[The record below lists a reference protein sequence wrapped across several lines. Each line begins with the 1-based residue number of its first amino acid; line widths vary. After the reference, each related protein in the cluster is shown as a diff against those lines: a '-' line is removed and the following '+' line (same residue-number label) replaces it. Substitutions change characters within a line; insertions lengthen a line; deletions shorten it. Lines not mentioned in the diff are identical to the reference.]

1 MNQPL
6 FDKLPISIII
16 LSQNEEKNIGDCL
29 KSLVPFFDDI
39 WVIDSYSE
47 DRTMKIAQEY
57 DAKILQHPFI
67 NYASQRNWALDNAD
81 LRYDWLMYI
90 DADEQV
96 TPQFCQE
103 LRQKITNPAPGIGG
117 MSLQVDFIFLGR
129 SLRFARPAVPMLR
142 VFRRGQARWG
152 TKGSRE
158 YGLVKGEIIPLKERI
173 IHWNKKPLGEW
184 ITKQVKNAVMEST
197 GTILRTFDN
206 NSNNLTEKAAGF
218 TYERSWRFW
227 VRANI
232 WDRLPKY
239 WRSFPYFIYRY
250 IVMGGFLDGKAG
262 FAYCFLHA
270 LWWPLLIDMMIEERT
285 HETNT

>member
-1 MNQPL
+1 V
-6 FDKLPISIII
+6 II
-16 LSQNEEKNIGDCL
+16 LTQNEEINIENCL
-29 KSLVPFFDDI
+29 ESLGKYFDDI

-47 DRTMKIAQEY
+47 DRTLEIAKAY
-57 DAKILQHPFI
+57 GANILQHHFVD
-67 NYASQRNWALDNAD
+67 YASQRNWAIDNAD

-103 LRQKITNPAPGIGG
+103 LRQKITNPVPGIGG

-129 SLRFARPAVPMLR
+129 ALRFARPAVPMLR

-158 YGLVKGEIIPLKERI
+158 YGLVKGEIIPIKERI
-173 IHWNKKPLGEW
+173 IHWNKKPLADW
-184 ITKQVKNAVMEST
+184 IAKQVKNAIMESK
-197 GTILRTFDN
+197 GTISHALDN
-206 NSNNLTEKAAGF
+206 KIKNLTEEMDCF

-227 VRANI
+227 VRSNI

-239 WRSFPYFIYRY
+239 WRPFPYFFYRY

-270 LWWPLLIDMMIEERT
+270 LWYPLLIDMMIEESKV
-285 HETNT
+285 ETNNPKL